1 MNRVAMGLLSTV
13 RVMGSLPVIRLVF
26 FFQLLLLLCEVL
38 TANITTSCQP
48 GGAAEMLSQ
57 ELFSLAKDVLSPRN
71 PAQALFEDCLV
82 HDRARPLLLIV
93 DRTNDL
99 FPMLQ
104 HNSTYLVSSLL

>member
-1 MNRVAMGLLSTV
+1 
-13 RVMGSLPVIRLVF
+13 
-26 FFQLLLLLCEVL
+26 
-38 TANITTSCQP
+38 
-48 GGAAEMLSQ
+48 MLSQ
-57 ELFSLAKDVLSPRN
+57 ELFSLVKDVLSPRN

-104 HNSTYLVSSLL
+104 HNSTYLVSCTTLDIVFFFIVLMFPYELNFHHFQNK